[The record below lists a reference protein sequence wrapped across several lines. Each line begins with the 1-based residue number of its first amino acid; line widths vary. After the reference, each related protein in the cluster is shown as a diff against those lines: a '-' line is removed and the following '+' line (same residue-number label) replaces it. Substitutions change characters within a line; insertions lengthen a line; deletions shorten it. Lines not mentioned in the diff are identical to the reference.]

1 MKRAINKKIQK
12 KNNYFL
18 SSSLSDDGQVYGKR
32 QKKVNYRHMNIFKI
46 AIISLVIVLFSTSC
60 TKKEEK
66 EQFDAAKVLNS
77 CVEKTKDNLASLPAN
92 DSLPR
97 NILKGQTEWN
107 MVGIHDW
114 CSGFWPGLL
123 WYAYEASG
131 DQEILN
137 SAKKY
142 TELLEGVLDVPV
154 DNHDLGFMLYCSYGN
169 GYRLTKDSA
178 YHHFLLTAADSLAT
192 LYNPKVG
199 TILSWPVM
207 VKKMNWPHNTI
218 IDNMI
223 NLELLFWAS
232 KNGGKQDLYDMAVSH
247 ATTCMTTL
255 IRPDFSTYH
264 VAVFDTTD
272 GHFIKGVTHQG
283 YADDSQWAR
292 GQGWGIYGYTM
303 CYRETKKEDF
313 LETAQKLADVF
324 LKRLPEDGMPYWD
337 FDDPAIPNA
346 PKDASASAVA
356 ASGLLELSSFVKDQE
371 SKEKYKSAAVNMI
384 KKLSSSEYMSGDDN
398 KALLLHSTG
407 HKPHDSEIDA
417 SIIYADYYFMEAL
430 IRLNQMEKN

>member
-1 MKRAINKKIQK
+1 MESKLKLMKLAKITIV
-12 KNNYFL
+12 
-18 SSSLSDDGQVYGKR
+18 SLFV
-32 QKKVNYRHMNIFKI
+32 ILFI
-46 AIISLVIVLFSTSC
+46 ASCSTQE
-60 TKKEEK
+60 KK
-66 EQFDAAKVLNS
+66 EQFNAANVIKK
-77 CVEKTKDNLASLPAN
+77 CVDKTKMNMANLPVN

-97 NILKGQTEWN
+97 NILQGQSEWN

-114 CSGFWPGLL
+114 CSGFWPGVL

-131 DQEILN
+131 DPDIL
-137 SAKKY
+137 KKAEYY
-142 TELLEGVLDVPV
+142 TEILEGVLDVPV

-169 GYRLTKDSA
+169 GYRLTNNKK
-178 YHHFLLTAADSLAT
+178 YHDFLLTAADSLAT

-207 VKKMNWPHNTI
+207 VKKMGWPHNTI

-223 NLELLFWAS
+223 NLELLYWAS
-232 KNGGKQDLYDMAVSH
+232 KNGGKKEYYDMAVKH
-247 ATTCMTTL
+247 AETCMTTL
-255 IRPDFSTYH
+255 VRPDFTTYH

-283 YADDSQWAR
+283 YADNSQWAR
-292 GQGWGIYGYTM
+292 GQGWGIYGYSM
-303 CYRETKKEDF
+303 CYHETQKIEF

-324 LKRLPEDGMPYWD
+324 LKRLPKDGMPYWD
-337 FDDPAIPNA
+337 FDDPDIPNA
-346 PKDASASAVA
+346 PKDASAAAVV

-371 SKEKYKSAAVNMI
+371 RKTRYKDAAVNLL
-384 KKLSSSEYMSGDDN
+384 KKLSSSAYMSGDEN

-407 HKPHDSEIDA
+407 HKPHNSEIDA

-430 IRLNQMEKN
+430 IRLNTMEKKDKSFAN